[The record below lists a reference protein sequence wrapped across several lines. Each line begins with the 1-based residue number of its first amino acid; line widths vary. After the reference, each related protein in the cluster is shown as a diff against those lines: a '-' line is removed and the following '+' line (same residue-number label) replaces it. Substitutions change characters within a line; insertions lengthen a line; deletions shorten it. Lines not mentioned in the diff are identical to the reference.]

1 MCSVGFIAENAF
13 RFSRLYTQDYSS
25 RPKRHVN
32 RNKNYF
38 LTERGVKTIE
48 NISFFFFIIIRAIR
62 RRAISFFFSNH
73 KSDNFRFF
81 KSRRK
86 ILKILIDH
94 DPVVFITDFKFAD

>member
-48 NISFFFFIIIRAIR
+48 NISFFFFLLLYEQLDVELFL
-62 RRAISFFFSNH
+62 FFFQTIKVIIFDFLRAEE
-73 KSDNFRFF
+73 KS
-81 KSRRK
+81 
-86 ILKILIDH
+86 
-94 DPVVFITDFKFAD
+94 